1 MRRLD
6 EKKFKKKFKKKLT
19 LKRYRLNW
27 QHFNKFVVRK
37 KSKLSTCN
45 DVQSID
51 NNTFAVLPIF
61 QG

>member
-1 MRRLD
+1 M
-6 EKKFKKKFKKKLT
+6 KKNLKTKFKKLT

-37 KSKLSTCN
+37 KGKLSTCN